1 MDLIKKYKV
10 LHILMSTSFVNGILV
25 IYYLSRGLTY
35 TQIGMATA
43 VSTIGFF
50 LFEVPTGVIGDKISR
65 RKSVIIGLTLFPVG
79 TIILLFLKNF
89 PMLIAYSITTS
100 ISLTFIS
107 GSLQAWLYDNLKHLG
122 MEKEY
127 RALMKD
133 IKTITLPLSAVAIV
147 IGGFLAQFYGFKLPL
162 LLSLILEIIMLITA
176 ISIPEYG
183 FKKPEAAYH
192 VHVLRSI
199 KEIMKPDLFWLII
212 MAISVT
218 MSINQFRKYFEPFLG
233 NLLAHSLGTT
243 LMGTLGILGFVEA
256 IVKVVPKII
265 GVRLKEKWSAFA
277 YSTAPVVIPGL
288 TLLSVAYQNP
298 VLIVVLGIIATI
310 INTAFSFNL
319 GIELQ
324 VRIPDEKRATIFSL
338 YSMVSSLFMAAFY
351 GIYGFAVDKLG
362 LAEARALFALI
373 LMGIGITFKGAQV
386 TGVLKEHLEL
396 QHLQLPPED

>member
-1 MDLIKKYKV
+1 MDLIKKYKL

-35 TQIGMATA
+35 TQIGIATA

-79 TIILLFLKNF
+79 TVILLFLKNF
-89 PMLIAYSITTS
+89 LMLIAHSIITS
-100 ISLTFIS
+100 LSLTFIS
-107 GSLQAWLYDNLKHLG
+107 GSLQAWLYDNLKYLG

-133 IKTITLPLSAVAIV
+133 IKTITLPLSAAAIV
-147 IGGFLAQFYGFKLPL
+147 IGGFLTQFYGFRLPL

-176 ISIPEYG
+176 IGIPEYG
-183 FKKPEAAYH
+183 FEKPEAAYH
-192 VHVLRSI
+192 VHILHSI
-199 KEIMKPDLFWLII
+199 REIMKPNLFWLII

-233 NLLAHSLGTT
+233 NLLAHSLETT

-256 IVKVVPKII
+256 IVKVIPKMM

-277 YSTAPVVIPGL
+277 YSTAPVAIPVL
-288 TLLSVAYQNP
+288 TLLSVVYQNP
-298 VLIVVLGIIATI
+298 MFIIVLGIIATI

-338 YSMVSSLFMAAFY
+338 YSTLLFVPFL
-351 GIYGFAVDKLG
+351 FF
-362 LAEARALFALI
+362 RAQ
-373 LMGIGITFKGAQV
+373 KKRNEPKRKKHKHCRDC
-386 TGVLKEHLEL
+386 VL
-396 QHLQLPPED
+396 P